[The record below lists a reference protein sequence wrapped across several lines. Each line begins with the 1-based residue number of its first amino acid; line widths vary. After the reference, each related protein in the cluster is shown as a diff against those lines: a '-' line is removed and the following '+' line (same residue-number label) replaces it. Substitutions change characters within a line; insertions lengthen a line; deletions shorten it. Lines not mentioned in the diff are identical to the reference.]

1 MGSGLAV
8 YGRRKDGGKFPA
20 EIRLSPLQSDNE
32 SKMNGPTCS
41 RVNSRTRHR
50 RTDEVLAV
58 HKPSR
63 SPRFLLGP
71 PPTGRSTH
79 RRPVSRTTSSCMPRS
94 CLETCSHTWPT
105 LTSITVVGRDLSVLC
120 KGHGAHRI
128 HQQARP
134 SHERAAARV

>member
-1 MGSGLAV
+1 VAL
-8 YGRRKDGGKFPA
+8 
-20 EIRLSPLQSDNE
+20 I
-32 SKMNGPTCS
+32 CS
-41 RVNSRTRHR
+41 
-50 RTDEVLAV
+50 LLKV

-105 LTSITVVGRDLSVLC
+105 LTSITVVGRDLTGLC
-120 KGHGAHRI
+120 KDTAHI
-128 HQQARP
+128 GPINKHARRLSEQP
-134 SHERAAARV
+134 LA